1 MSDKLWGKD
10 EFVLKSDH
18 LYFKYIPLKY
28 RKRYYNP
35 NLKWNKTYLS
45 TNVKS
50 YVIECIIDETDLIML
65 LINIPKD
72 VYEIDECLGFNK
84 NNNNY
89 IEDDNYIEYFE
100 NSKAEKETK
109 IYKEGQF
116 IGDLII
122 PYQGIKDNCF
132 SINFIIYGIN
142 QDKIDNKK
150 DWLDYKEKG
159 KNIEILFNLSVY

>member
-1 MSDKLWGKD
+1 
-10 EFVLKSDH
+10 
-18 LYFKYIPLKY
+18 
-28 RKRYYNP
+28 
-35 NLKWNKTYLS
+35 
-45 TNVKS
+45 
-50 YVIECIIDETDLIML
+50 ML

-89 IEDDNYIEYFE
+89 IEDDNYIVYF
-100 NSKAEKETK
+100 EKETK

-122 PYQGIKDNCF
+122 PYQGIKDDCF
-132 SINFIIYGIN
+132 GVDFIIYGIN

-159 KNIEILFNLSVY
+159 KIIEILFNLSVY